1 MRILLAAGANLNPW
15 RSETM
20 SHGFTIDDT
29 PLSLAIAHR
38 QDEAVLMLLDAD
50 CALYSP
56 ESSSDRRRCKESIL
70 SRAMRNYE
78 TQSTVFEALVRAL
91 VNRRTRLRSLARE
104 WLTHEELQQ
113 LGILANDNPAG
124 VLDEQ
129 AAGTVDVLE
138 SAGIAVPDA
147 LKPDKTRTVFDVPG
161 YPLSSPMTPAFADF
175 LYIAG
180 FKAVN
185 VENEAG
191 FTPIH
196 EAGLNADMRM
206 VAWFLEHG
214 VDPATQP
221 HHLPLNTLHLLVVG
235 LRRLERRGQKD
246 ILKFLDTSSDE
257 VCARL
262 AADSST
268 LAVDRCRCACS
279 MGGCT
284 PSIMLIRGSKLSFH
298 RKWALLRSWS
308 RAFEGTSDI
317 SNHCWLEVARLE
329 TFQQLQLTHVCCG
342 LEQDAHQHKMNSE
355 QDEIQQEESVLIEQ
369 LESWMI
375 RFQEEKIKFRGS
387 MATFTD
393 TWLAMMRAELGNSS
407 EHGEWAGDTVT

>member
-70 SRAMRNYE
+70 SRAM
-78 TQSTVFEALVRAL
+78 
-91 VNRRTRLRSLARE
+91 
-104 WLTHEELQQ
+104 
-113 LGILANDNPAG
+113 
-124 VLDEQ
+124 
-129 AAGTVDVLE
+129 
-138 SAGIAVPDA
+138 
-147 LKPDKTRTVFDVPG
+147 
-161 YPLSSPMTPAFADF
+161 
-175 LYIAG
+175 
-180 FKAVN
+180 
-185 VENEAG
+185 
-191 FTPIH
+191 
-196 EAGLNADMRM
+196 
-206 VAWFLEHG
+206 
-214 VDPATQP
+214 
-221 HHLPLNTLHLLVVG
+221 
-235 LRRLERRGQKD
+235 
-246 ILKFLDTSSDE
+246 KFLDTSSDE

-268 LAVDRCRCACS
+268 SAVDRCRCACS

-317 SNHCWLEVARLE
+317 SNQCWLEVARLE

-393 TWLAMMRAELGNSS
+393 TWLTMMRAELGNPS
-407 EHGEWAGDTVT
+407 EHGEWAGDTIT